1 MYLDGVEANKNGSM
15 LLCKW
20 VWTRR
25 KSLEVKEIA
34 CATSSKNV
42 CQSSSLYFPKEDPC
56 AVYIYASVT
65 GLL

>member
-1 MYLDGVEANKNGSM
+1 MVLCFYANGFGQEGKVFEVE
-15 LLCKW
+15 
-20 VWTRR
+20 
-25 KSLEVKEIA
+25 EIA